1 MSSALNIEIVIPQ
14 LAEKGGLDRIIN
26 DFAEYVSAKNDM
38 ELCIVQLVDTGL
50 VWWSETC
57 SVISL
62 CKAADNPS
70 FMDTAEAYASYLES
84 APEKPD
90 VILATGW
97 PVTITI
103 VREALRQTGLKIL
116 LIGYPH
122 MTLQE
127 GEETGVGGVS
137 CLNDADA
144 VFAISKQIEN
154 EILDSA
160 LPIRFLRE
168 DNGIRFPEEPVG
180 RDNVQKKKKLLYI
193 GRLVS
198 GKNLSMVYRAIANAK
213 DDWSLTVV
221 GQGETEKEKQTADA
235 CGVSDR
241 VEFLGYRSDPYE
253 NSEDVMFC
261 IMPSNYEGFC
271 LVIPEALSRGIP
283 VISTPVGCATEVIRP
298 GENGYLVNVNDD
310 GMLTEILNLIS
321 DGKLPIPDAKVCR
334 ESVLKFEMNHTFEKL
349 YGDIKDLYEE
359 YLG

>member
-1 MSSALNIEIVIPQ
+1 MRVEIVIPQ
-14 LAEKGGLDRIIN
+14 LAEKGGLDQIIN

-38 ELCIVQLVDTGL
+38 ELRIMQLVDTGL

-57 SVISL
+57 SVTSL

-103 VREALRQTGLKIL
+103 VREALRQTGFKIL

-122 MTLQE
+122 MTFQE
-127 GEETGVGGVS
+127 GQDNGVGGIQCIS
-137 CLNDADA
+137 DANA
-144 VFAISKQIEN
+144 IFAISKQVEDEIRQSGIPVRMIREN
-154 EILDSA
+154 DGILFPSDS
-160 LPIRFLRE
+160 IDR
-168 DNGIRFPEEPVG
+168 DDFPKT
-180 RDNVQKKKKLLYI
+180 RRLLYV
-193 GRLVS
+193 GRLVDY
-198 GKNLSMVYRAIANAK
+198 KNLPMIFRAIANTK
-213 DDWSLTVV
+213 DEWLLSVV
-221 GQGETEKEKQTADA
+221 GQGKEEKTKQAAKDI
-235 CGVSDR
+235 GVENR
-241 VEFLGYRSDPYE
+241 VRFFGYSKDPYAGTE
-253 NSEDVMFC
+253 NVSFC
-261 IMPSNYEGFC
+261 IGSSNYEGFC